1 MIWQKKR
8 RQESFLHLV
17 CLSDDLYLFPNE
29 NENSSYAAW
38 PLRSFSQLHH
48 DEMMLYIN
56 ICFYCVPFPYVS
68 FQVTNFSSLF
78 IFLSPVFPSSIFIF
92 FLNYTSS
99 VLLSLI
105 SVTLRRN
112 LYAWERNEDT
122 YFCFFPIFVA
132 FCKVTSYL
140 CWKGPLWWLCHTVSA
155 IMDSKLNEFQCWCRR
170 HSFTCVSDRNG
181 QGRTF

>member
-1 MIWQKKR
+1 MTFIFFQMKMKTLPT
-8 RQESFLHLV
+8 LHDLCGALV
-17 CLSDDLYLFPNE
+17 SCIMMRWCYISTSVSTVSLSHMCLSKLQTFPL
-29 NENSSYAAW
+29 S
-38 PLRSFSQLHH
+38 LSFSL
-48 DEMMLYIN
+48 
-56 ICFYCVPFPYVS
+56 
-68 FQVTNFSSLF
+68 LF
-78 IFLSPVFPSSIFIF
+78 FLLLFLFF

-105 SVTLRRN
+105 SVTVRRN
-112 LYAWERNEDT
+112 LHAWERNEDT

-132 FCKVTSYL
+132 FCNVTSYL

-155 IMDSKLNEFQCWCRR
+155 KMDSKLNEFQCWCRR